1 MDQAETERSS
11 TTPDPRRVA
20 LVTTELGV
28 GGAERNLVRLA
39 TGLDR
44 ARFDPHV
51 FALAGPPPDERAA
64 LVDELRAAGLT
75 PRFLGAT
82 RKTEV
87 CRAIRQLAN
96 WFVEARIEVAQS
108 FLFHA
113 NVVTALAA
121 RRAGVPRLLTGVRVA
136 DPSRWRHRLERWT
149 TRRAERIVCVSRSVA
164 DFTRDIAGFP
174 AEKLVVI
181 PNGLDVSRYAD
192 ARPADPASLGVASGR
207 RFVVAVGRITTQK
220 GFDWLVE
227 QTPELSIQ
235 IPDIDMVFVGDGPD
249 RARLEARIG
258 ELRLSDRVRFVG
270 WRSDLPQILAAS
282 VGLLLTSR
290 WEGMPN
296 VLLEAMAAG
305 KPVVAA
311 RVEGVEEVLGPLA
324 SAQAYIPGSGADFLA
339 RAVAIV
345 RDPRL
350 SAMLGRANQ
359 ERATDEFSLS
369 TMVKRYERCFE
380 S

>member
-1 MDQAETERSS
+1 MDQAELERSS
-11 TTPDPRRVA
+11 NPRNPRRVA

-44 ARFDPHV
+44 TRFEPHV
-51 FALAGPPPDERAA
+51 FALAEPPPAERSA
-64 LVDELRAAGLT
+64 LVDELQVAGLT

-82 RKTEV
+82 RKTQV

-96 WFVEARIEVAQS
+96 WFVESRIEVAQS

-113 NVVTALAA
+113 NIVTALAA
-121 RRAGVPRLLTGVRVA
+121 RRAGVPRLLIGVRVA

-149 TRRAERIVCVSRSVA
+149 TRRAERIVCVSQSVA

-174 AEKLVVI
+174 TEKLVVI
-181 PNGLDVSRYAD
+181 PNGLDVSLYAD
-192 ARPADPASLGVASGR
+192 ARPANPASLGVATGR
-207 RFVVAVGRITTQK
+207 RFVVAIGRMTTQK

-227 QTPELSIQ
+227 QAPELLNQ
-235 IPDIDMVFVGDGPD
+235 VPDIDLVFVGDGPD
-249 RARLEARIG
+249 RGKLEARVG
-258 ELRLSDRVRFVG
+258 ELRLGERVRFVG
-270 WRSDLPQILAAS
+270 WRSDLPHLLAS
-282 VGLLLTSR
+282 SSGLLLTSR

-311 RVEGVEEVLGPLA
+311 RVEGVAEVLGPLA

-345 RDPRL
+345 RDPQL

-359 ERATDEFSLS
+359 ERAIDEFSLE
-369 TMVKRYERCFE
+369 TMVRRYEELF
-380 S
+380 